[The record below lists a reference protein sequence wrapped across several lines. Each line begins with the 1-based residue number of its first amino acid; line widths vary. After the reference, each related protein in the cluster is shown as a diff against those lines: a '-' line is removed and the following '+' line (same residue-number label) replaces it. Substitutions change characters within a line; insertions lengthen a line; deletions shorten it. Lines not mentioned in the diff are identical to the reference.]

1 MYRPG
6 HIGLAALFAALPVF
20 ILFQSE
26 HYIAG
31 ALFLIF
37 AVGSCTL
44 PDRVEDVFRLSHRG
58 VTHTVG
64 FALTTSVILAR
75 LAQFALSR
83 DSHSFLPGSVGGVM
97 VGLAVFTGLIS
108 HLAGDILTEG
118 YDYRVTPWWPVNK
131 KSYQLQWVKAGNPTW
146 NYSLLAAGI
155 ATNTLIVLAALTT

>member
-20 ILFQSE
+20 ILFQYE
-26 HYIAG
+26 HYTAG

-37 AVGSCTL
+37 AIGVCTF

-58 VTHTVG
+58 VTHTVA
-64 FALTTSVILAR
+64 FALTTSVILAA
-75 LAQFALSR
+75 LAQFTLSS
-83 DSHSFLPGSVGGVM
+83 DTLSFLRVFGDGVV

-108 HLAGDILTEG
+108 HLAGDTLTEG

-146 NYSLLAAGI
+146 NYLLLVAGI
-155 ATNTLIVLAALTT
+155 ATNTLILLAILPT